1 MFFLHHPHNSVP
13 EHDKSTHLAK
23 HGKKDFVGPQMSHMS
38 KFYKIYLSKKT
49 ADIILIYQIS
59 YQLLYQIRGYAG
71 FLFPG
76 LRSS

>member
-1 MFFLHHPHNSVP
+1 MRNQPILQNTV
-13 EHDKSTHLAK
+13 KKTSTN
-23 HGKKDFVGPQMSHMS
+23 GRSTNVSMS
-38 KFYKIYLSKKT
+38 KFHKIYLSKKT

>member
-1 MFFLHHPHNSVP
+1 MC
-13 EHDKSTHLAK
+13 
-23 HGKKDFVGPQMSHMS
+23 HMS
-38 KFYKIYLSKKT
+38 KFHKIYLSKKT